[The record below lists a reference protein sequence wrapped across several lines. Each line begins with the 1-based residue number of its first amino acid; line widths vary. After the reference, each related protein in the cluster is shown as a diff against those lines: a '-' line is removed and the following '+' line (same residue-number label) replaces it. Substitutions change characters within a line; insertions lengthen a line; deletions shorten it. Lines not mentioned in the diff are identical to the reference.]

1 MDRCPRLHSVS
12 AVLQEAQTLAET
24 SKNSYVSH
32 LISSQPETQVIIET
46 TGLIF
51 YLVNQSTFMQLRKGK
66 LSRIRSQPSGT
77 TRSREYPGPAGPQ
90 VQPAP
95 PRPVQRS
102 WDTRGSPAMPP
113 KAKGTGSGDF
123 LALPDDF
130 LPPQPP
136 PPRLD
141 DPELPPP
148 PPDFVPPP
156 AAVVKRPPMPHPA
169 NRHEAS
175 MFTSSK

>member
-1 MDRCPRLHSVS
+1 
-12 AVLQEAQTLAET
+12 
-24 SKNSYVSH
+24 
-32 LISSQPETQVIIET
+32 
-46 TGLIF
+46 
-51 YLVNQSTFMQLRKGK
+51 
-66 LSRIRSQPSGT
+66 
-77 TRSREYPGPAGPQ
+77 
-90 VQPAP
+90 
-95 PRPVQRS
+95 
-102 WDTRGSPAMPP
+102 MPP

-156 AAVVKRPPMPHPA
+156 AAVVKRPPMPIEHGKEGPGG
-169 NRHEAS
+169 RDEGEAGGWRTGGFS
-175 MFTSSK
+175 GAQGTAGVAAAPLGASGDMGCSQRALLLPGRKVYRAALQARAQCPVLGRDGAQGSSTRRLRAGALGCFLADHQPGETEKGSTQICFSPGA